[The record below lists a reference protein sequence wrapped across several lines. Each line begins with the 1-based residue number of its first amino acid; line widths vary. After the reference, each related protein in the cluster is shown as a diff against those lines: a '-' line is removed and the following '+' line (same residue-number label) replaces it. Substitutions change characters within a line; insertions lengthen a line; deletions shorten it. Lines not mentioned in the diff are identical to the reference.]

1 MSTASLRFSDLLEM
15 IERLPLDERESLIE
29 VVQKRI
35 AEDGRKRIA
44 ASARAAKR
52 EHARGK
58 SKPSTPEEIMREI
71 TG

>member
-1 MSTASLRFSDLLEM
+1 MSAASRRFGDLLEM
-15 IERLPLDERESLIE
+15 IERLPLDERESLID

-35 AEDGRKRIA
+35 AEDARKRIA

-58 SKPSTPEEIMREI
+58 SRPATAEEIMREVS
-71 TG
+71 G

>member
-1 MSTASLRFSDLLEM
+1 MPVAATRFSDLLEL
-15 IERLPLDERESLIE
+15 IDQLPLDERESLID

-44 ASARAAKR
+44 ASASAAKR

-58 SKPSTPEEIMREI
+58 SKPVTPEDLLREI
-71 TG
+71 AG